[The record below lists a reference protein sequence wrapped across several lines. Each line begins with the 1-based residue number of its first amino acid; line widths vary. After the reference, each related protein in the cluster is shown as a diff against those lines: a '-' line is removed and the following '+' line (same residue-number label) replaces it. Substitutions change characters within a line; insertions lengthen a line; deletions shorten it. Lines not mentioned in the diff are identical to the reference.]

1 MSPLLSLVA
10 LCLAAPV
17 GYMGLRVPRAAVGA
31 TVEATVELGFRS
43 PRRSLPPESRTE
55 SRKRWAL
62 WLVSSSV
69 VLAAPWG
76 FPEVPVLRFFVA
88 VCCVLWFMRLTETR
102 LGKVPWVNLRSYE
115 DYFWYF
121 TFFGEVRPH
130 PPAERVWGRQMGMKR
145 MARGLSKGTCVFA
158 LLAVSTAFP
167 WLWDSFVLRSVWCL
181 LGGYFGA
188 TGAADFVSGLQMLVS
203 GHGCAE
209 TFVIPL
215 VARSPSDFWGR
226 RWNLVFRN
234 VSYRVLFQKIARRF
248 GVATAGAGVFLW
260 SILAHEYLVIAA
272 LGTTRGHMTAFF
284 ALQGVMTLV
293 LSRRGKGQ
301 PWPTFVAVSAHWAW
315 MVLTAPLFFEPVLQ
329 IFPARHW
336 LLW

>member
-88 VCCVLWFMRLTETR
+88 DCCVLWFMRLTETR

-167 WLWDSFVLRSVWCL
+167 WLWDSYILRSV
-181 LGGYFGA
+181 
-188 TGAADFVSGLQMLVS
+188 
-203 GHGCAE
+203 
-209 TFVIPL
+209 
-215 VARSPSDFWGR
+215 
-226 RWNLVFRN
+226 
-234 VSYRVLFQKIARRF
+234 
-248 GVATAGAGVFLW
+248 
-260 SILAHEYLVIAA
+260 
-272 LGTTRGHMTAFF
+272 
-284 ALQGVMTLV
+284 
-293 LSRRGKGQ
+293 
-301 PWPTFVAVSAHWAW
+301 
-315 MVLTAPLFFEPVLQ
+315 
-329 IFPARHW
+329 
-336 LLW
+336 